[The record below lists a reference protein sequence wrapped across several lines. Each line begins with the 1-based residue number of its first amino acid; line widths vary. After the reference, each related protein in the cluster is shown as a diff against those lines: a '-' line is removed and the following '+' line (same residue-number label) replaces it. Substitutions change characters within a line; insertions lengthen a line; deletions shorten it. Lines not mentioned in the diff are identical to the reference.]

1 MFMKLTSGPCD
12 FQFTAVTTDLS
23 FVYFFFSP
31 LTFYNISGSALK
43 PSTPTEDQMVLEDTN
58 EGETVAGRGNST
70 IHFSSC
76 LDQEEIQTKRNH
88 HPSKHRGQTCHIIGT
103 VRTKNLF
110 HHTDIE
116 LI

>member
-1 MFMKLTSGPCD
+1 
-12 FQFTAVTTDLS
+12 
-23 FVYFFFSP
+23 
-31 LTFYNISGSALK
+31 
-43 PSTPTEDQMVLEDTN
+43 MVLEDTN

-88 HPSKHRGQTCHIIGT
+88 HPSKHRGQSCHIIGT
-103 VRTKNLF
+103 VRTTISDHQNSF

-116 LI
+116 SI